1 MAQVKKYSKGNQ
13 VSKVKLFNYEGIGD
27 YNVDDLTSAYAN
39 SINNEL
45 SQLDLGDEDKQ
56 KILEVTNNIMR
67 GIQSGD
73 IKGRNMSGHFIL
85 PENSNLSSSG
95 INEKKKF
102 LGISTGK
109 YKKDEDFYKNTSY
122 ALLDKIFKGVSTYT
136 SPKEKSENPS
146 EYKLDFGKVMNDYYF
161 NGTGFDPERWD
172 YSNALNATVA
182 RLDDEIKKIQSGN
195 YSNKEDILS
204 RLNDTKAALLDKD
217 PSNDAVVGSRIG
229 FDFRPL
235 FNKNYE
241 IKPKTEEEIKA
252 EETAAEAKKVQELQ
266 NKIQEEIKNNRES
279 GESYYFKFNPL
290 KPSADIFKKYNTLE
304 EYSKKYP
311 VNWASWNDSNSA
323 YNSNSFWAYFDDA
336 KMEDLKNAGFY
347 ENNYYY
353 LPESVDEKQGSI
365 FRFNRD
371 TNTMEKVPLS
381 FFKKGIEKLTYNV
394 EKSMGLKKPWEYKSG
409 GNIIKA
415 QQGWYVDQSNK
426 IRSAKKRAQEQALE
440 NIQKE
445 EERKTELETGF
456 KNSNNPH
463 TEFSNAD
470 KVRMGALAGDLASLI
485 ASMTGVGSVA
495 SAGLGAAST
504 TANLS
509 ADMMEGKSFGEAFA
523 NNLGSYA
530 MDIVSLIP
538 FAKAAKVPKMIK
550 TLGTWAPKITGA
562 IAGIQGLNNS
572 EEYLKSWGKV
582 TNGESLTVGD
592 WRNISESLQLV
603 LGGAAATHR
612 ASVANSNVQSIRS
625 TDKVWIKSNQGWKK
639 IDSDLAKKVS
649 EAPDLKAQNEL
660 LKNEGITLS
669 ESTNW
674 RFKGKGKNDVK
685 TADFYDFD
693 KQAKRYSGDLELTH
707 NFGRGERV
715 LGNLQLPDFNFP
727 RVRNVYNRVVH
738 PVAYKKNKSNSS
750 EAISN
755 KKTEEPVNNT
765 STNTT
770 QKKTL
775 LASPAPSRRR
785 DAKYRLK
792 NNSSRSNSS
801 IEMPQDITKEKR
813 SIIGKENLNSS
824 KSEVLY
830 TPIKDNSPT
839 VSWDK
844 AYSNYSAV
852 QKLKADR
859 AANKSKIDKENKE
872 RKELNRLIDKEN
884 KDKSRIKKE
893 QETVNWWLR
902 ELNKKEQTSP
912 KRGPVNLSE
921 SEIQNK
927 QDYVNWWLNEL
938 SNQARVLPKKQKKVS
953 NTKKKTQGNKGYV
966 NKKQEGGIMKF
977 QIPSGPITNIK
988 AKDMSKWN
996 RNNAIA
1002 GYNMAKDIED
1012 YLKTGSDIDSYMAAF
1027 NGGED
1032 LYDKMVGNTDYFS
1045 GKNVTYTEKNPLAYQ
1060 RQLTFRTTNK
1070 GFDDFI
1076 RGSIVGYGTT
1086 EGNTGYDMYLGDRT
1100 YNRTLGRI
1108 TEDQA
1113 NAFNTNQLNKY
1124 GIEFYLDPG
1133 SGHYRLRRTPAVKLP
1148 EVEVTPSP
1156 ETPQPTVV
1164 NSLGKYTPISD
1175 SKKASPSIR
1184 WDDVIGTGRL
1194 LGTISTNNSI
1204 AKGLKSSLSPLLLD
1218 PLQIRRQVTGDLATR
1233 NYMENLGAE
1242 ANRIGNKPITSDANL
1257 ALAQAL
1263 DYNNRAGEYRIKGYL
1278 ADKEAIDRTT
1288 AEARQA
1294 AEQNQASRV
1303 ETANRNR
1310 ASMLGIQQAKAN
1322 IEAQRKSANWA
1333 QAIAPW
1339 LMDKEMKVAE
1349 NRKINNELDYQEN
1362 QYSLSNT
1369 MRNAVDMARQ
1379 DMENAKSKYLSVEG
1393 NTEDGWKNST
1403 EYKNALSQYN
1413 KAIDTVSNN
1422 YKTGMI
1428 NARRN
1433 IYKYNPF
1440 LFVGKSGGKLSYSE
1454 RALLDRAKDFNKSL
1468 LSDRKLFHKI
1478 VSDSQKENNK
1488 LLMSLS
1494 GLTKELIIKSM
1505 TI

>member
-13 VSKVKLFNYEGIGD
+13 VSKVKLFNYEGVGD
-27 YNVDDLTSAYAN
+27 FNVDDLTSAYAN

-45 SQLDLGDEDKQ
+45 SQLNLGDEDKQ
-56 KILEVTNNIMR
+56 KILDVTNDIMR
-67 GIQSGD
+67 NIQSGN
-73 IKGRNMSGHFIL
+73 IKGRNMSGHFLL
-85 PENSNLSSSG
+85 PADSSLSSTG
-95 INEKKKF
+95 VNEKKKF

-122 ALLDKIFKGVSTYT
+122 ALLDKIFKNVPTYT
-136 SPKEKSENPS
+136 TKKEKEETPTN
-146 EYKLDFGKVMNDYYF
+146 YTLDFGKVMDSYYF
-161 NGTGFDPERWD
+161 NGKGFDPERWD
-172 YSNALNATVA
+172 YSNALNSVVA
-182 RLDDEIKKIQSGN
+182 RIDDEIKKVESGN
-195 YSNKEDILS
+195 YGNKDDVLS
-204 RLNDTKAALLDKD
+204 RLRDTRTALLDND
-217 PSNDAVVGSRIG
+217 PSNDAIVGSRIG

-235 FNKNYE
+235 FNKNYRAN
-241 IKPKTEEEIKA
+241 PKTEEEIKK
-252 EETAAEAKKVQELQ
+252 EEEVAQAKEAQELQ
-266 NKIQEEIKNNRES
+266 NKIQEEFKRNRDS
-279 GESYYFKFNPL
+279 GDAYYFKLNPL
-290 KPSADIFKKYNTLE
+290 SPDSSIFEKYNTLE
-304 EYSKKYP
+304 EYSKDNP
-311 VNWASWNDSNSA
+311 VNWASWNNSSNSP
-323 YNSNSFWAYFDDA
+323 YNSNAFWAYFDKA
-336 KMEDLKNAGFY
+336 KMENLKNAGFY

-353 LPESVDEKQGSI
+353 LPESMDEKQGSI

-371 TNTMEKVPLS
+371 TNTLEK
-381 FFKKGIEKLTYNV
+381 
-394 EKSMGLKKPWEYKSG
+394 
-409 GNIIKA
+409 A
-415 QQGWYVDQSNK
+415 A
-426 IRSAKKRAQEQALE
+426 REQALK
-440 NIQKE
+440 NSKKE
-445 EERKTELETGF
+445 AEERSKLETGF
-456 KNSNNPH
+456 DNSNKPH
-463 TEFSNAD
+463 SEFSNAD

-538 FAKAAKVPKMIK
+538 FAKAAKIPKMIK
-550 TLGTWAPKITGA
+550 TLGSWAPKITGA
-562 IAGIQGLNNS
+562 IAGIQGLANS

-625 TDKVWIKSNQGWKK
+625 ADKVWIKSNQGWKK

-649 EAPDLKAQNEL
+649 EAPDLKTQNEL

-685 TADFYDFD
+685 TTDFYDFN

-707 NFGRGERV
+707 NFGPGERWI
-715 LGNLQLPDFNFP
+715 GNNFQLPSLNFP
-727 RVRNVYNRVVH
+727 KVRSVYNRIVH
-738 PVAYKKNKSNSS
+738 PIAYKKNKSDSL
-750 EAISN
+750 ETISN
-755 KKTEEPVNNT
+755 KKKTSESVNNT

-775 LASPAPSRRR
+775 LALPAPSRRR
-785 DAKYRLK
+785 DAEYRLK
-792 NNSSRSNSS
+792 NNFAKSNSS

-813 SIIGKENLNSS
+813 SIIGKENLNSP

-839 VSWDK
+839 ISWDK
-844 AYSNYSAV
+844 AYANYSAV

-884 KDKSRIKKE
+884 RDKSRIKKE

-921 SEIQNK
+921 PEIQSK

-977 QIPSGPITNIK
+977 QIPSGPITHIQ

-1002 GYNMAKDIED
+1002 GYNMAKDIKD
-1012 YLKTGSDIDSYMAAF
+1012 YLKTGSDIDTYMAAF

-1032 LYDKMVGNTDYFS
+1032 LYDKMVGDTDYFS
-1045 GKNVTYTEKNPLAYQ
+1045 GKNVKYVEKNPLAYQ
-1060 RQLTFRTTNK
+1060 RQITFRDTNK
-1070 GFDDFI
+1070 GFDDLI
-1076 RGSIVGYGTT
+1076 RGSIIGHGTT

-1108 TEDQA
+1108 TADQA
-1113 NAFNTNQLNKY
+1113 NAFNINQLNKY
-1124 GIEFYLDPG
+1124 GIEFYLDPR
-1133 SGHYRLRRTPAVKLP
+1133 SGHYRLRKTTPTVTLDTAV
-1148 EVEVTPSP
+1148 VTPST
-1156 ETPQPTVV
+1156 ETPQQTT
-1164 NSLGKYTPISD
+1164 NSLGRYTTLDTGQKNNP
-1175 SKKASPSIR
+1175 KSIR

-1194 LGTISTNNSI
+1194 LGTIATNNSI
-1204 AKGLKSSLSPLLLD
+1204 AKGLKNSLSPLLLD

-1257 ALAQAL
+1257 ALAQSL
-1263 DYNNRAGEYRIKGYL
+1263 DFNNRAAEYRTKGYL

-1303 ETANRNR
+1303 DVANKNR

-1362 QYSLSNT
+1362 QYKLYNAMNSAVSL
-1369 MRNAVDMARQ
+1369 ARKAM
-1379 DMENAKSKYLSVEG
+1379 DDARSKYLSVEG
-1393 NTEDGWKNST
+1393 NTEDKWEVSP
-1403 EYKNALSQYN
+1403 EYQNALAQYN
-1413 KAIDTVSNN
+1413 KAVETASNN

-1440 LFVGKSGGKLSYSE
+1440 LFTYKSGGQLSYSE
-1454 RALLDRAKDFNKSL
+1454 KALLERTKDFNKSL

-1488 LLMSLS
+1488 LIMSLS